1 MLTKWKWI
9 WRNQPQNKQYGL
21 ANCIPPYLQ
30 PTPYFKALC
39 NQREIFGC
47 LMQYRTDHSY
57 FRDYYWSAVPSESIS
72 CPCGE
77 EIQTQKHIINT
88 CPQYE
93 NHCQILHNVSSF
105 IYMPDILGTKQG
117 IAAISKFLERWG
129 AFTKNGTG
137 LPRWKPSTIEDSLAA
152 EHNMEDPEDD

>member
-1 MLTKWKWI
+1 MQCRT
-9 WRNQPQNKQYGL
+9 GHG
-21 ANCIPPYLQ
+21 
-30 PTPYFKALC
+30 YF
-39 NQREIFGC
+39 G
-47 LMQYRTDHSY
+47 
-57 FRDYYWSAVPSESIS
+57 YYYQSTVPSESIS

-93 NHCQILHNVSSF
+93 NYCQILHNVSSS

-117 IAAISKFLERWG
+117 IAALSKFLKRTG

-137 LPRWKPSTIEDSLAA
+137 PHSLVFVGL
-152 EHNMEDPEDD
+152 EDPKILGPISWHPMA